1 MGRVPLLVCGSRM
14 SFGGAGQWREMCAG
28 SGGSAFSCVLV
39 LGSGLSCVLVL
50 RSVGSC
56 VLLLG
61 NAGSCVW
68 VLSSDL
74 RRVGSV
80 GLQVSEGFCV
90 CWCLQVGSWVVR
102 CWTLCETC

>member
-1 MGRVPLLVCGSRM
+1 MVLGSAGRCVLAL
-14 SFGGAGQWREMCAG
+14 G
-28 SGGSAFSCVLV
+28 SGFSCVLMPGSGFSCVLV
-39 LGSGLSCVLVL
+39 LG
-50 RSVGSC
+50 SVGSC

-61 NAGSCVW
+61 
-68 VLSSDL
+68 SDL

-90 CWCLQVGSWVVR
+90 CWCLQVGSWVVS